1 MTTDAEE
8 TPRIG
13 WRAGLGLLLLAL
25 GVRLV
30 ATAVVGFSTPRFG
43 DADRYLS
50 AAAELA
56 RAGRYPDRTDPYFF
70 RPPAYPLLLSAVTG
84 GRVDRVPA
92 AKVSNGVL
100 GSVAALLLAMLSA
113 RIFRR
118 RDIALA
124 TGGLA
129 AIHPSFVLLSTDV
142 QSEPLFLVFLLLAG
156 LLLLRA
162 ADRASPPIALAAGA
176 LLGLAALT
184 RPSALTLAPLL
195 AAPALDR
202 RLPRGAGWRVGA
214 CALLG
219 FLLALAPWTLRNA
232 RRYHEFIPV
241 SDAGGV
247 SLYAGNSSWTRSFY
261 QLRSRREYADWLERF
276 DRDLRARLAS
286 IEKDGPLSPARR
298 SSAFAHMALAEA
310 RQDPAGGLR
319 LLALKAWQWV
329 RPYPTPWYWPPAVV
343 VGIGIYSLVL
353 YAAAARG
360 LRLPPR
366 PGVAAVAVA
375 VLAISMAVHVLLQVV
390 WRYRVAYWDPILIL
404 YGVFGIG
411 RGTLR
416 R

>member
-1 MTTDAEE
+1 MSTEVAE
-8 TPRIG
+8 PPGIG
-13 WRAGLGLLLLAL
+13 RGFGVGIVALAL
-25 GVRLV
+25 GVRLA

-56 RAGRYPDRTDPYFF
+56 RSGRYPDRTDPYFF
-70 RPPAYPLLLSAVTG
+70 RPPAYPVLLAVITG
-84 GRVDRVPA
+84 GRDDRVPA
-92 AKVSNGVL
+92 AKVANSVL
-100 GSVAALLLAMLSA
+100 GSLAALLLAMLSA

-118 RDIALA
+118 RGVAIA
-124 TGGLA
+124 TGVVA
-129 AIHPSFVLLSTDV
+129 SIHPSFVLLSTDV

-176 LLGLAALT
+176 MLGLAALT
-184 RPSALTLAPLL
+184 RPSALMLAPLL

-202 RLPRGAGWRVGA
+202 RLSRAIGFRVGA
-214 CALLG
+214 SALLG

-261 QLRSRREYADWLERF
+261 RLRSREEYADWLQRF

-286 IEKDGPLSPARR
+286 IESNGDLSPASR
-298 SSAFAHMALAEA
+298 SSAFAHMAIAEA
-310 RQDPAGGLR
+310 REDPAGSLR
-319 LLALKAWQWV
+319 LLADKAWHWV
-329 RPYPTPWYWPPAVV
+329 RPYPTPWYWPPVV
-343 VGIGIYSLVL
+343 VFGIGVYSLIL

-360 LRLPPR
+360 FWR
-366 PGVAAVAVA
+366 PTRTGVAAVAIA
-375 VLAISMAVHVLLQVV
+375 VLVISMAAHVLLQVV

-404 YGVFGIG
+404 YGAYGA
-411 RGTLR
+411 LR
-416 R
+416 AR